1 MVTCPTGLAWKT
13 RALVAPSM
21 PASGS
26 PAGTASGRTGRSRP
40 AHEGILARL
49 GNELRKALVR
59 PNMGQV
65 ARAVGRRGNVS
76 GHVFISY
83 VREDSQRVDRLQ
95 RTLQAA
101 GIPVWRDTANLWPGE
116 DWRAKIRRAI
126 TDNALVFIACFS
138 HASLARGKS
147 YQNEELTLAIEQLRL
162 RQPDDPWLI
171 PVRFDECEIPDWD
184 IGGSRTLRSI
194 QHADLFGDR
203 SDDGATRL
211 VEAVLRILRGHSD
224 AKASEGDREP
234 EATGPV
240 ITDRQRV
247 TTDDVDVPRLASTG
261 TADLHAFR
269 EGFTAN
275 LAYIHEEPSI
285 SGTSL
290 KPPQAGFAVTIS
302 AGHTRGV
309 HSVAF
314 SPDGGLLASG
324 GADCKIRLWDVSTGR
339 DIGKHMKQVP
349 IVHSVAF
356 SSDGA
361 TVASGGR
368 DSVVRLF
375 DVGTGQRTRTLAI
388 RPGIG
393 RLGYTWAV
401 AFSPDGTMLASAGGG
416 GIRL

>member
-1 MVTCPTGLAWKT
+1 M
-13 RALVAPSM
+13 
-21 PASGS
+21 
-26 PAGTASGRTGRSRP
+26 
-40 AHEGILARL
+40 
-49 GNELRKALVR
+49 
-59 PNMGQV
+59 
-65 ARAVGRRGNVS
+65 
-76 GHVFISY
+76 
-83 VREDSQRVDRLQ
+83 
-95 RTLQAA
+95 
-101 GIPVWRDTANLWPGE
+101 
-116 DWRAKIRRAI
+116 
-126 TDNALVFIACFS
+126 
-138 HASLARGKS
+138 
-147 YQNEELTLAIEQLRL
+147 
-162 RQPDDPWLI
+162 
-171 PVRFDECEIPDWD
+171 
-184 IGGSRTLRSI
+184 
-194 QHADLFGDR
+194 
-203 SDDGATRL
+203 
-211 VEAVLRILRGHSD
+211 
-224 AKASEGDREP
+224 
-234 EATGPV
+234 

-416 GIRL
+416 GIRLWDVKVGRGDRRLLRARGGLRWVQFRRNPVGLAAAGIKPFSYGMCKLAITLLLSSVTRQQSNRSHSARMEPSWPAAVTAQSGYGR